1 MNRPHKFAPGEY
13 YHIYNRGTDKR
24 EIFLDIHDYHR
35 FIILLYL
42 CNNSEAL
49 DLQKLFREGRSFTEL
64 FEIENNNP
72 LVAIGAWVIMPNHFH
87 ILIREKTAGGI
98 SSFLHKLKTS
108 YCSYFNK
115 KYDRK
120 GSLFETTFKAEH
132 ANTDNYLKYLF
143 SYIHLNPV
151 KLIDPA
157 WKENGIRDFN
167 DSYKFLQNYEYS
179 SYLDYLGV
187 DRIQGKIIDKVALP
201 GYFKDKDAVET
212 EIFDWLT
219 YKKRMI
225 EEKEDL
231 IKKRGTKM

>member
-1 MNRPHKFAPGEY
+1 MRTLIFAENEY
-13 YHIYNRGTDKR
+13 YHIYNRGVDKR
-24 EIFLDIHDYHR
+24 SIFENDFDYKR
-35 FIILLYL
+35 FTLLLYL
-42 CNNSEAL
+42 ANSNASFQIRTDTGKKISEY
-49 DLQKLFREGRSFTEL
+49 FSSEREET
-64 FEIENNNP
+64 
-72 LVAIGAWVIMPNHFH
+72 LVDICCYCLMPNHFH